1 MNTNKQKAAG
11 ISLILGC
18 FLMIV
23 TMVLHPVGGDF
34 EHLVRIRL
42 IGIVSH
48 AIAILSVPLVA
59 YGFWGFSTH
68 VGGVLAKISFAYM
81 LFGLIAV
88 MLAAAVNGLI
98 LMDFVKSYEGA
109 PEELIESLKPFFRLI
124 RDFNHAFDFI
134 FIGAVCISTTLWS
147 IAILK
152 ISSFPTVIGWFGLA
166 ITAMALTF
174 LLLGFVF
181 VDLQGFRIFI
191 FGWVAWVIWIGIA
204 LFRIPKNGEN

>member
-1 MNTNKQKAAG
+1 
-11 ISLILGC
+11 
-18 FLMIV
+18 
-23 TMVLHPVGGDF
+23 
-34 EHLVRIRL
+34 
-42 IGIVSH
+42 
-48 AIAILSVPLVA
+48 
-59 YGFWGFSTH
+59 
-68 VGGVLAKISFAYM
+68 
-81 LFGLIAV
+81 
-88 MLAAAVNGLI
+88 MLAAAVNGLS

-109 PEELIESLKPFFRLI
+109 PEEVIESLKPFFRLI

-191 FGWVAWVIWIGIA
+191 FGWVAWVIWMGIT
-204 LFRIPKNGEN
+204 LFRIPNSSEN